1 MQFLLF
7 FRVLLVLTLLSFC
20 CAVICDLS
28 YDMLCSLCG
37 SAIDRM
43 YYGLCA
49 SHVSCSVYCCDA
61 VIMSNG

>member
-28 YDMLCSLCG
+28 YVMLLLCG

-49 SHVSCSVYCCDA
+49 MCRVVFIA
-61 VIMSNG
+61 VML